1 MYLYA
6 QTYEALEQHHKAI
19 DFLNRIKTNDSS
31 AQTTGEDNIY
41 AKSLLNL
48 GRLHYKRGEF
58 DLSYRNLKQFIN
70 KAKSSEN
77 KELLDI
83 GRVNIGMINGT
94 QQMKNYIEL
103 IKTSNF
109 NDFLKMKLKYFSD
122 TTSNN

>member
-1 MYLYA
+1 M
-6 QTYEALEQHHKAI
+6 
-19 DFLNRIKTNDSS
+19 IKTNDGS
-31 AQTTGEDNIY
+31 ATTTGEDNIY

-48 GRLHYKRGEF
+48 GRMHYKRGEF
-58 DLSYRNLKQFIN
+58 DLSYRNLKQFVN

-77 KELLDI
+77 KELQDI

-103 IKTSNF
+103 IKISNF

-122 TTSNN
+122 ANSSN